1 MTGHRRVPV
10 LAGVLLASLAIAGC
24 VSGASLGPSG
34 PGAAREAAPP
44 NAAEGPVSGQSAPF
58 PAASA
63 AAADVRT
70 FSSSADRASGTRG
83 AGGAVA
89 APDETLI
96 VKTGSLVLDVSDL
109 DAALGRAQ
117 AAVAAAGGYVAGSDR
132 SDQGAQRIATVTY
145 RIPAAAWDST
155 LAAVRA
161 VATKVEKEETNAV
174 EVTGQV
180 IDLGARITNLRAT
193 EAALQAIMAKATKI
207 PDVLAVQQQ
216 LTDVRGQ
223 IEELTAQRQHLQNQA
238 AMGTL
243 TVTFQVSVVA
253 VTTAAKAW
261 DPGTQVDRATAQ
273 LIELAQAAASAGIW
287 LAIVWLPVLLA
298 ALAVLVPLAWIGR
311 RLHVRSRPGGG
322 PGEPMWGAG
331 SGGPTA

>member
-10 LAGVLLASLAIAGC
+10 LAGVLVASLAIAGC
-24 VSGASLGPSG
+24 AGGVSLGPSG
-34 PGAAREAAPP
+34 PGAAPGAAPL
-44 NAAEGPVSGQSAPF
+44 NVAEGPGGGQGALS

-63 AAADVRT
+63 AAADVGT
-70 FSSSADRASGTRG
+70 VSSSADGAAGTRG

-89 APDETLI
+89 APEETLI
-96 VKTGSLVLDVSDL
+96 VKTGSLVLDVSNL
-109 DAALGRAQ
+109 DAALRRAET
-117 AAVAAAGGYVAGSDR
+117 AVAAAGGYVAGSDR
-132 SDQGAQRIATVTY
+132 SDQGAQQVATVTY
-145 RIPAAAWDST
+145 RIPATAWDST
-155 LAAVRA
+155 VAAVRA

-243 TVTFQVSVVA
+243 TVTFQVPVVA
-253 VTTAAKAW
+253 VTSAARAW
-261 DPGTQVDRATAQ
+261 DPATQVDRASAQ

-287 LAIVWLPVLLA
+287 LTIVVLPVFLA

-311 RLHVRSRPGGG
+311 RLHVRRGPGGE

-331 SGGPTA
+331 SSRPGA